1 MYKKVVVM
9 AAVAAVK
16 TQPEIHAELADE
28 LLYGMEAEL
37 HEDCGAWVY
46 LQSFYGY
53 KGYVQKSDLTTAGI
67 RGSLMIVNNTAADVL
82 SEPEVESECL
92 MTLTRGCIV
101 DVAGEGEGTGRGV
114 VNPDWVRIVCLGT
127 GKTGYIRRAFLSP
140 YTKPEWDRAV
150 LHKGNSRAT
159 IALRRAIIDSAMMYI
174 GTQYRWGG
182 KTPLG
187 IDCSGLCSMAYMLNG
202 IIIYRDAKIVD
213 GYAIK
218 KIPAEYIR
226 PGDLI
231 YTKGHVSMY
240 IQNDKILHSSVK
252 GNGVKITDIDV
263 IGEPYAIGSAF
274 SKG

>member
-1 MYKKVVVM
+1 MYKRVVVM

-16 TQPEIHAELADE
+16 TQPDIHAELADE

-37 HEDCGAWVY
+37 LEDNGAWVY
-46 LQSFYGY
+46 LKSFYGY
-53 KGYVQKSDLTTAGI
+53 KGYVQKSDLHTVGI
-67 RGSLMIVNNTAADVL
+67 RGSLMTVNNTAADVL

-92 MTLTRGCIV
+92 ITLTRGCIV
-101 DVAGEGEGTGRGV
+101 DVTGGGEGSSRGEE
-114 VNPDWVRIVCLGT
+114 NPDWTRIVCIGT
-127 GKTGYIRRAFLSP
+127 GKTGYIRKAFLSS
-140 YTKPEWDRAV
+140 YIKPEWDRAV
-150 LHKGNSRAT
+150 LHRGNSHAVK
-159 IALRRAIIDSAMMYI
+159 ALRRGIIETAMKYI

-240 IQNDKILHSSVK
+240 IQDDKIIHSSVK
-252 GNGVKITDIDV
+252 GNGVKITGLDA
-263 IGEPYAIGSAF
+263 IGEPYAIGSAI
-274 SKG
+274 SRG